1 MTYLEAMISY
11 ILKASKSFILC
22 QFFFNAQSGISF
34 ILLSAHNVR
43 KALEQNQVI
52 AL

>member
-11 ILKASKSFILC
+11 ILKGSKSFILC
-22 QFFFNAQSGISF
+22 HFFNAQSGISSL
-34 ILLSAHNVR
+34 LLSAYNIR
-43 KALEQNQVI
+43 KALEQNQAI